1 MSQADTDPQAATPG
15 DRTTDPVPTDPVPTD
30 PAPADSVSADPLPTD
45 AVPADSDENARQ
57 PWRGWESVM
66 RVAGVAIAVIASLVS
81 GVLELILSSL
91 RAGDVL
97 TIWRADAIGSGGG
110 PLIGLSILLA
120 GGLNYAIA
128 WFAVTTTGRKWAIGP
143 PWALWTLIM
152 LFAAGVRTYEGD
164 YLLGADNWVAL
175 VMILVGSL
183 SYAVYSYR
191 MILKRVPR

>member
-1 MSQADTDPQAATPG
+1 MSQADTDPQAATPA
-15 DRTTDPVPTDPVPTD
+15 DPVPADPVE
-30 PAPADSVSADPLPTD
+30 TD
-45 AVPADSDENARQ
+45 AEASVEPRP
-57 PWRGWESVM
+57 PWRGWEPLI
-66 RVAGVAIAVIASLVS
+66 RVTGVVIAILASLVS
-81 GVLELILSSL
+81 GVFELFLSSL

-97 TIWRADAIGSGGG
+97 TIWRGDAIGSGGG

-120 GGLNYAIA
+120 GGLNFAIA

-164 YLLGADNWVAL
+164 YLLAADNWVAL